1 MNPPKNK
8 QGTAGLRLGICDTIP
23 ADFSLPGDPGEPE
36 KFIAMFEDIA
46 APFTYETY
54 RVTEGH
60 FPESKSECDA
70 YLITGSPC
78 GVHDGYAWIAELR
91 TFVREVFAVGQP
103 IVGVCFGH
111 QLIAQ
116 SLGGHVERAKDG
128 WLLGLHEIEV
138 SARKAWMNSGSAAL
152 PLYFINQD
160 QVVELPPDSEHLARS
175 ASCPNVMYT
184 IGEHVLSL
192 QAHPEQPLE
201 AMHYYSR
208 KLLTDNELD
217 SDKYEAAVDSMAKGS
232 PDGVQAAHWIT
243 EFLLTACGR

>member
-1 MNPPKNK
+1 M
-8 QGTAGLRLGICDTIP
+8 LRLGICDAIP
-23 ADFSLPGDPGEPE
+23 ADFRLPGDPGEPE
-36 KFIAMFEDIA
+36 KFIAMFESIA
-46 APFTYETY
+46 APFTYKTY

-78 GVHDGYAWIAELR
+78 GVNDGYAWIAELQ
-91 TFVREVFAVGQP
+91 TFIREVFAVGQP

-160 QVVELPPDSEHLARS
+160 QVVELRGGDDLDLLGHVSRGFGHLGTGDDRLAHLVES
-175 ASCPNVMYT
+175 GPFFAP
-184 IGEHVLSL
+184 G
-192 QAHPEQPLE
+192 QAEG
-201 AMHYYSR
+201 A
-208 KLLTDNELD
+208 D
-217 SDKYEAAVDSMAKGS
+217 
-232 PDGVQAAHWIT
+232 
-243 EFLLTACGR
+243 